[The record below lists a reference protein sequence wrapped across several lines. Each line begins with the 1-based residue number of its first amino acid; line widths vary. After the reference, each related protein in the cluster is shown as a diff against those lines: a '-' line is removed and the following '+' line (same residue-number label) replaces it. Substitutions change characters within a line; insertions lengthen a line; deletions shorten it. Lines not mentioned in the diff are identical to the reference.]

1 MSRENVRQSPS
12 VARISANFSHERQS
26 DAAEGDVTYRTSGT
40 RLTAPRRLFWD
51 ACSGTPADSRCATQ
65 AVDRRLYRSR
75 DESVCAEHGQQLRG
89 SAAAHGGGTHRLSRR
104 PVGDGPVAGRGAHGS
119 DTAQRI
125 ARNGVFPGRRS
136 ASSDRIRRQAASCRL
151 VAPDAT
157 TTARDPSAADSSA
170 DRVRRD
176 QPFDD
181 GGRVVGRRHRT
192 ELVADAP
199 GAGSE

>member
-12 VARISANFSHERQS
+12 AARISANFSHERLS

-89 SAAAHGGGTHRLSRR
+89 SAAAHGAGTHRLSRR

-119 DTAQRI
+119 DTARRI